1 MNPAPDDILHF
12 WFSELDPAEWW
23 QAGDALDQQIRTR
36 FISCWEKAAEG
47 RLDHWQEEAPSCL
60 ALIIVLDQFS
70 RNLHRGTPKAFSQD
84 AKALQIAETA
94 LEKGFDQKLE
104 PQKRIFFYMPYEH
117 AEDMAMQEKSVALF
131 RCLGLKEQTDYA
143 IRHRDIIARFGRF
156 PHRNAILGR
165 KSSDEETTFL
175 AQPGSSF

>member
-1 MNPAPDDILHF
+1 MNPATDDVLHF
-12 WFSELDPAEWW
+12 WFSELDPAQWW
-23 QAGDALDQQIRTR
+23 QADDALDQLIRDR
-36 FISCWEKAAEG
+36 FLSCWKRAAEG
-47 RLDHWQEEAPSCL
+47 QLDHWQEEAPSCL

-84 AKALQIAETA
+84 GKALKIAETA
-94 LEKGFDQKLE
+94 LEKGFDQQVE
-104 PQKRIFFYMPYEH
+104 PQKRMFFYMPFEH

-131 RCLGLKEQTDYA
+131 ERLGLKEQTDYA

-165 KSSDEETTFL
+165 ESSREETEFL
-175 AQPGSSF
+175 TKPGSSF